1 MGITANAYLKKGEKE
16 YTMPA
21 WILSALRMLAGGFA
35 GGAAF
40 AGGSSLVSGPEQYPG
55 QLRPRGADI
64 EGDWMHI
71 GGHPRLRRRRR
82 RRVLTS
88 SDRADI
94 AFVAGMI
101 SKAAAKEFAVVIA
114 ARV

>member
-1 MGITANAYLKKGEKE
+1 
-16 YTMPA
+16 MPA
-21 WILSALRMLAGGFA
+21 WIIAALRMLAGGFA
-35 GGAAF
+35 TGSAF
-40 AGGSSLVSGPEQYPG
+40 AAGTSLMSGPEQYPG
-55 QLRPRGADI
+55 QLRPTGGDI
-64 EGDWMHI
+64 EGDWTHI
-71 GGHPRLRRRRR
+71 GGHRRRRRRR

>member
-1 MGITANAYLKKGEKE
+1 VGITANVYLEKGEKE

-55 QLRPRGADI
+55 QLRGRGADI
-64 EGDWMHI
+64 EGDWTHI
-71 GGHPRLRRRRR
+71 GGHRLRRRRR